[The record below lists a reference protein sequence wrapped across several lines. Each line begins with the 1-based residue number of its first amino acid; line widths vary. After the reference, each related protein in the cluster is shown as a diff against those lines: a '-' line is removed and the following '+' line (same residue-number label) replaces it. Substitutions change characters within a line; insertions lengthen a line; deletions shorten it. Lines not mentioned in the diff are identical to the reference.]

1 MSLKEFER
9 YLAKEMEVEKYRMD
23 QHIHNIKTK
32 YESKMNQCM
41 FYLEAQEEAFLEYK
55 IQARKQIDRANMYS
69 GELESKLMN
78 FVKQHQNVDKV
89 IERIE
94 NGQTVTSMADARVL
108 IEETKGII
116 KSKVIELMQ

>member
-1 MSLKEFER
+1 
-9 YLAKEMEVEKYRMD
+9 
-23 QHIHNIKTK
+23 
-32 YESKMNQCM
+32 
-41 FYLEAQEEAFLEYK
+41 
-55 IQARKQIDRANMYS
+55 MYS

-89 IERIE
+89 MERIE
-94 NGQTVTSMADARVL
+94 SGHTVTSMADARVL